1 MKQALQN
8 ISSENPAVAKKL
20 KKFTRKKVGIPNI
33 QTDQPGLLSSIIDI
47 VTMTAAADERRRSAL
62 VQSCKS
68 LDDLNSELASIG
80 YCLSRSATYL
90 RLLPRNYVTMMATV

>member
-20 KKFTRKKVGIPNI
+20 KKFTRNKVGIPNI

-47 VTMTAAADERRRSAL
+47 VAMTAAADERRRSAL
-62 VQSCKS
+62 VKSCKS
-68 LDDLNSELASIG
+68 LDDLNSELASMG